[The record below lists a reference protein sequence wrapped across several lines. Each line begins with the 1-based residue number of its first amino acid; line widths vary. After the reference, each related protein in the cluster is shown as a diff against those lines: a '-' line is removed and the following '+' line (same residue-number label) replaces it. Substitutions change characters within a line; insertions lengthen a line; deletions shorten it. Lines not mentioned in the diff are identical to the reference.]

1 MYVLFLSHGFL
12 FARSQQYLH
21 EIGTVLA
28 FTLLIHKSIQQVA
41 IQINFGT
48 FVPLHNQFYFTCNI
62 STYFGYMYR

>member
-1 MYVLFLSHGFL
+1 MYVLFLSHRFL

-48 FVPLHNQFYFTCNI
+48 FVPLHNQFHITCNK
-62 STYFGYMYR
+62 SNLVLYR